1 MKRWGTKLFSDGNS
15 FDFILKS
22 SGLIG
27 IQEEQAFCGPLVEHP
42 YMSEPNI
49 THCNL
54 STLI

>member
-1 MKRWGTKLFSDGNS
+1 MGDGNS
-15 FDFILKS
+15 FDFILKF

-42 YMSEPNI
+42 CMSKPNI

-54 STLI
+54 STLL